1 MSGKPAS
8 PGIVGVGETPA
19 LRHPGPDCST
29 AGLIAQAM
37 RLALDDAGLRPADVD
52 GLGVASFTLRP
63 DRAIDLAWRLGLTL
77 GWCMQDEMGGAS
89 AINMLR
95 HAWLALQAGQ
105 ARTIVLAAGDHFTG
119 ADFAALVRGYNR
131 SAQDY
136 LSPLGSAG
144 PNPLFA
150 MLTQR
155 QMAQTGLRREDYGA
169 LCVAQREWAAGNPN
183 AAYRQPLTLVQYLD
197 APMVA
202 APLGRMD
209 CVPVVSGACALVL
222 QAQPNGVHVTLRA
235 SGARYNGDQQE
246 GDGLVTGIA
255 EFAPALWAGAGLG
268 PDDMDVVGVYDD
280 YPAMAVAQ
288 LCDLGLAPAD
298 DLPGFI
304 ARRIATRALPVNT
317 AGGQLSAGQAGTA
330 GGMHGLVEVTRQLLG
345 RAGARQVAGARHG
358 VATGYGMVQ
367 LRYGMCA
374 NAAVLAREDA

>member
-1 MSGKPAS
+1 M
-8 PGIVGVGETPA
+8 
-19 LRHPGPDCST
+19 RHPGPDCST
-29 AGLIAQAM
+29 AGLIAQAV
-37 RLALDDAGLRPADVD
+37 RRALDDAGLRPADVD

-63 DRAIDLAWRLGLTL
+63 DRAIDLAWRLGLSL
-77 GWCMQDEMGGAS
+77 NWCMQDEMGGAS

-95 HAWLALQAGQ
+95 HAWLALLAGQ
-105 ARTIVLAAGDHFTG
+105 ARTIVLVAGDHFTG

-136 LSPLGSAG
+136 LSPLGAAG

-155 QMAQTGLRREDYGA
+155 QMARTGLRREDYGA
-169 LCVAQREWAAGNPN
+169 LCVAQRAWAADNPN
-183 AAYRQPLTLVQYLD
+183 AAYRQPLTLAQYLD

-202 APLGRMD
+202 TPLGRLD

-222 QAQPNGVHVTLRA
+222 QARPGGVHVSLRA

-255 EFAPALWAGAGLG
+255 GFAATLWADAGLG

-330 GGMHGLVEVTRQLLG
+330 GGMHGLVEVARQLLG
-345 RAGARQVAGARHG
+345 RAGARQVVGVRHG

-367 LRYGMCA
+367 LHYGMCA